1 MVHPEKIRGD
11 PFLFWPIQQVKG
23 AGMMGKRKDVS
34 DVASEFVTLRL
45 TPAEKE
51 RLAAVSARVGMN
63 ASATVRALISA
74 AETVPVTSWRPVLTG
89 GGGS

>member
-1 MVHPEKIRGD
+1 MVHPEKIRGE

-23 AGMMGKRKDVS
+23 AGMMGKRKEVA

-63 ASATVRALISA
+63 ASETLRALLAA
-74 AETVPVTSWRPVLTG
+74 AEAAPVVSWVPSLG
-89 GGGS
+89 GGGQ

>member
-1 MVHPEKIRGD
+1 
-11 PFLFWPIQQVKG
+11 
-23 AGMMGKRKDVS
+23 MGKRKDAS

-63 ASATVRALISA
+63 ASETLRALISA
-74 AETVPVTSWRPVLTG
+74 AEAAPAVSWVPALGRG
-89 GGGS
+89 GK

>member
-1 MVHPEKIRGD
+1 MQGD

-63 ASATVRALISA
+63 ASETLRALISA
-74 AETVPVTSWRPVLTG
+74 AETAPVVSWVPALG
-89 GGGS
+89 GGGK